1 MEVENRWG
9 NTKYLLGQ
17 MVPGKSPTYKLMT
30 RAKSYSELVKSLG
43 YDNEPEYV
51 SLAQKTDEILEI
63 GAFEKPKLTK
73 AERKKLNKESAKLAE
88 ETNGAAEP
96 EESKGKA
103 QTAGQKRS
111 AETAELEMPPDAA
124 REMGPATVPEHASV
138 LAV

>member
-1 MEVENRWG
+1 
-9 NTKYLLGQ
+9 
-17 MVPGKSPTYKLMT
+17 MT

-51 SLAQKTDEILEI
+51 SLAHKTDEILEI

-88 ETNGAAEP
+88 ETSGAAKP
-96 EESKGKA
+96 EEGKAKA

-124 REMGPATVPEHASV
+124 REMGPATVPEQASV
-138 LAV
+138 VAV